1 MGLLADLLNALF
13 KRHDPAPAPAPA
25 PAPDVPASDQL
36 VRMVTAAG
44 CSPDRAPVVAAAFT
58 HAFERFG
65 VTDRPLVQAHI
76 LAHCAHESGNF
87 TFVRESTSYSSVQR
101 IRAVFGN
108 NRGIARLSDAEVD
121 ELVNNPV
128 VLANIVYDDA
138 NRSPGYKLGN
148 VQPGDGWKFRGW
160 GWPQLTGRV
169 VMEKFAARLGISADT
184 LVAMNDPAT
193 FAHAAVWFA
202 MEEKRNFADAAERDN
217 IVLTTKAWNGGQ
229 IGLEDRITRRE
240 RIRQQ
245 VGV

>member
-1 MGLLADLLNALF
+1 MKFLLDLLAAIF
-13 KRHDPAPAPAPA
+13 KRPAPAAAPVPG

-36 VRMVTAAG
+36 VRMVAAAG
-44 CSPDRAPVVAAAFT
+44 CAPDRAAVVADAFA

-65 VTDRPLVQAHI
+65 VTDRMLVQAHI

-87 TFVRESTSYSSVQR
+87 TYVRENLNYSSVAR

-108 NRGIARLSDAEVD
+108 NRGIARLSDAEVE

-138 NRSPGYKLGN
+138 NRAPGYKLGN
-148 VQPGDGWKFRGW
+148 TQPVDGWKFRGW
-160 GWPQLTGRV
+160 SWGQLTGRAII
-169 VMEKFAARLGISADT
+169 EKLAARLGISADT
-184 LVAMNDPAT
+184 LINMTDPAT

-202 MEEKRNFADAAERDN
+202 MEEKPNFADAAERDN
-217 IVLTTKAWNGGQ
+217 IVLTTKAWQGGQ
-229 IGLEDRITRRE
+229 IGLEDRIARRE

>member
-44 CSPDRAPVVAAAFT
+44 CSPDRAPVVAAAFA

-65 VTDRPLVQAHI
+65 VAARPLVQAHI

-87 TFVRESTSYSSVQR
+87 AFARESTSYSSVQR
-101 IRAVFGN
+101 IRAVFGG

-138 NRSPGYKLGN
+138 NRAPGYKLGN
-148 VQPGDGWKFRGW
+148 VQPGDGWRFRGW
-160 GWPQLTGRV
+160 GWPQLTGRAT
-169 VMEKFAARLGISADT
+169 MERFAEYLGISADT
-184 LVAMNDPAT
+184 LVNMTDPAT

-202 MEEKRNFADAAERDN
+202 MEEKPNFADAAERDN

-229 IGLEDRITRRE
+229 IGLEARIKRRE

>member
-1 MGLLADLLNALF
+1 MKFLLDLLAAIF
-13 KRHDPAPAPAPA
+13 KRPAPAAAPVPE
-25 PAPDVPASDQL
+25 PAPDVPAGDQL

-44 CSPDRAPVVAAAFT
+44 CAPDRAPVVAAAFT

-65 VTDRPLVQAHI
+65 VTNRPLVQAHI

-101 IRAVFGN
+101 IRAVFGG

-169 VMEKFAARLGISADT
+169 VMEKFAERLGISADT

-202 MEEKRNFADAAERDN
+202 MEEKAGFADAAERDN

-229 IGLEDRITRRE
+229 IGLEDRIKRRE

>member
-1 MGLLADLLNALF
+1 MKFLLDLLAAIF
-13 KRHDPAPAPAPA
+13 KRPAPAAAPVPG

-36 VRMVTAAG
+36 VRMVAAAG
-44 CSPDRAPVVAAAFT
+44 CSPDRAPVVAAAFA

-65 VTDRPLVQAHI
+65 VAARPLVQAHI

-101 IRAVFGN
+101 IRKVFGG
-108 NRGIARLSDAEVD
+108 NRGIARLRDAEVE

-138 NRSPGYKLGN
+138 NRGPSSKLGN
-148 VQPGDGWKFRGW
+148 TQPGDGWKFRGW
-160 GWPQLTGRV
+160 GWPQLTGRA
-169 VMEKFAARLGISADT
+169 VMEKFATRLGISADT
-184 LVAMNDPAT
+184 LVNMADPAT

-202 MEEKRNFADAAERDN
+202 MEEKPNFADAAERDN

>member
-1 MGLLADLLNALF
+1 MKFLLDLLAAIF
-13 KRHDPAPAPAPA
+13 KRPAPAAAPAPE
-25 PAPDVPASDQL
+25 PAPDVPAGDQL

-44 CSPDRAPVVAAAFT
+44 CAPDRAPDVAAAFT

-108 NRGIARLSDAEVD
+108 NRGIARLSDAEVE

>member
-1 MGLLADLLNALF
+1 MKFLLDLLAAIF
-13 KRHDPAPAPAPA
+13 KRPAPAAAPVPA
-25 PAPDVPASDQL
+25 PAPDVPAGDQL

-44 CSPDRAPVVAAAFT
+44 CAPDRAPVVAAAFA

-76 LAHCAHESGNF
+76 LAHCAHESENF
-87 TFVRESTSYSSVQR
+87 TFVRENTSYSSVQR
-101 IRAVFGN
+101 IRKVFGG

-138 NRSPGYKLGN
+138 NRAPGYKLGN
-148 VQPGDGWKFRGW
+148 TQPGDGWKFRGW
-160 GWPQLTGRV
+160 GWPQLTGRA

-202 MEEKRNFADAAERDN
+202 MEEKPNFADAAERDN
-217 IVLTTKAWNGGQ
+217 IVLTTKAWQGGQ
-229 IGLEDRITRRE
+229 IGLEDRIKRRE
-240 RIRQQ
+240 RIRQLA
-245 VGV
+245 GV

>member
-1 MGLLADLLNALF
+1 MKFLLDLLAAIF
-13 KRHDPAPAPAPA
+13 KRPAPAAAPVPE
-25 PAPDVPASDQL
+25 PAPDVPAGDQL

-44 CSPDRAPVVAAAFT
+44 CAPDRAGLVADCFA

-76 LAHCAHESGNF
+76 LTHCAHESGNF
-87 TFVRESTSYSSVQR
+87 TFVRENMNYSSAAR
-101 IRAVFGN
+101 IRKVFGS
-108 NRGIARLSDAEVD
+108 NRGIARLSDAELEV
-121 ELVNNPV
+121 LVNNPF
-128 VLANIVYDDA
+128 VLASIVYDDA
-138 NRSPGYKLGN
+138 NRAPGYKLGN
-148 VQPGDGWKFRGW
+148 TQPGDGWKFRGW
-160 GWPQLTGRV
+160 GWPQLTGRAII
-169 VMEKFAARLGISADT
+169 EKLAERLGISADT

-229 IGLEDRITRRE
+229 IGLEDRIKRRE